1 MRADIQLIRQ
11 NLTVTGCLIQHINEV
26 AVLKNVRHFAGRKQI
41 FYVLGD
47 AGGNTAPFT
56 ESLPDFHAVGRC
68 LLFFQ
73 KQMELV
79 HIVAGGFTGIT
90 VGSHT
95 PPDLILHHQHTDLF
109 QLLAQLL
116 DVIADQP
123 VIDIYIGAVVKQ
135 VQRTGHIDFQ
145 CCCHMV
151 CFLFILPKQS
161 FVQILQ
167 HRHILRH
174 RMFKIGLVNLM
185 NTAVDDRLFYR
196 LQAFFSAHDQLTQGQ
211 DEICFQGNR
220 IILFRII
227 RIDVHRVDILCA
239 GRADLN
245 DLPLKF
251 LHQCCVLSFGIA
263 HDYIVIRH
271 QERIGDFSLGREG
284 FTGTGGTQNQPV
296 GILELF
302 PVNHNQ
308 VVGQSIQPIVQS
320 FFPGLKQFLGG
331 KRHENCRAAGRHAA
345 LNLNQVLCQRQAAHQ
360 PLLLLKVQTAQVAVV
375 LLRDT
380 GSLKHIGFQLL
391 LRLAGVH
398 HQKGQQ
404 EHTLILALQF
414 LQQCLCVLAVSCQI

>member
-1 MRADIQLIRQ
+1 
-11 NLTVTGCLIQHINEV
+11 
-26 AVLKNVRHFAGRKQI
+26 
-41 FYVLGD
+41 
-47 AGGNTAPFT
+47 
-56 ESLPDFHAVGRC
+56 
-68 LLFFQ
+68 
-73 KQMELV
+73 MELV
-79 HIVAGGFTGIT
+79 HIVAGGFTCVA
-90 VGSHT
+90 VGGHT
-95 PPDLILHHQHTDLF
+95 PPDLILHHQHPDLF
-109 QLLAQLL
+109 QLLAQFL

-123 VIDIYIGAVVKQ
+123 VIDIYVGAVVKQ
-135 VQRTGHIDFQ
+135 VQRTGYIDFQ

-151 CFLFILPKQS
+151 CFLFILPEQCLIQ
-161 FVQILQ
+161 VLQ
-167 HRHILRH
+167 HRHVLRH
-174 RMFKIGLVNLM
+174 RILKIGLVNLM
-185 NTAVDDRLFYR
+185 NATIDNRLFYR
-196 LQAFFSAHDQLTQGQ
+196 LQAFFAAHDQLAQGQ

-220 IILFRII
+220 IIFFRII
-227 RIDVHRVDILCA
+227 RVDVHRIDILRA

-251 LHQCCVLSFGIA
+251 LHQCRVLGFRIA
-263 HDYIVIRH
+263 HNYIVIRH
-271 QERIGDFSLGREG
+271 QKRIGDFSLGREG
-284 FTGTGGTQNQPV
+284 FTGTGSTQNQPV
-296 GILELF
+296 GVFELF

-320 FFPGLKQFLGG
+320 LFPGLKQLLGG
-331 KRHENCRAAGRHAA
+331 KRHENCRAAGSHAA

-360 PLLLLKVQTAQVAVV
+360 PLLLLKIQTAQVAVV